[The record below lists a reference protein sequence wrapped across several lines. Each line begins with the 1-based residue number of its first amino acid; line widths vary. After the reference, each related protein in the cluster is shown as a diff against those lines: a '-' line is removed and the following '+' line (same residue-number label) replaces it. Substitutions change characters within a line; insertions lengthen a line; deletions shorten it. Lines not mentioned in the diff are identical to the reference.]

1 MGAWR
6 CKGMIQEIMKMLM
19 KVEATTIVDIIR
31 NGGWHVRNGNI
42 NVFFTKAQK
51 LKIGKSFTQE
61 EKVGRC

>member
-1 MGAWR
+1 
-6 CKGMIQEIMKMLM
+6 M